1 MEIKCSNS
9 SHKEN
14 NAISFCQECKI
25 YMCNKCEKLHS
36 EFIEKHHQYKLE
48 KDKSI
53 DEIFTGL
60 CKENNHQYELKYFCK
75 NHNILCCAKCI
86 TKIKGKD
93 HGQHTYCDIC
103 LIDEIFND
111 KKNKLEKNIK
121 SLEDLFLNLK
131 DSINDLKI
139 FFEQMEKEKEEI
151 KIRIQTAF
159 TKLRNNLN
167 EKEDELLL
175 LIDNKFKEEFF
186 DENMIKQAEIL
197 PKKIEKS
204 LEKIKLINKNEKDK
218 IEIELNQF
226 INDCYNIENN
236 INIIKKLKKYGK
248 I

>member
-1 MEIKCSNS
+1 M
-9 SHKEN
+9 
-14 NAISFCQECKI
+14 
-25 YMCNKCEKLHS
+25 
-36 EFIEKHHQYKLE
+36 
-48 KDKSI
+48 
-53 DEIFTGL
+53 
-60 CKENNHQYELKYFCK
+60 
-75 NHNILCCAKCI
+75 
-86 TKIKGKD
+86 
-93 HGQHTYCDIC
+93 
-103 LIDEIFND
+103 
-111 KKNKLEKNIK
+111 
-121 SLEDLFLNLK
+121 EDLFLNLK
-131 DSINDLKI
+131 DSIKDLKI
-139 FFEQMEKEKEEI
+139 FFEQIEKEKEEI

>member
-1 MEIKCSNS
+1 MENKKIKCSN
-9 SHKEN
+9 KDDAEID
-14 NAISFCQECKI
+14 AIIFCGACRI

-111 KKNKLEKNIK
+111 KKNKLEKI
-121 SLEDLFLNLK
+121 LNLW
-131 DSINDLKI
+131 KI
-139 FFEQMEKEKEEI
+139 YFL
-151 KIRIQTAF
+151 T
-159 TKLRNNLN
+159 
-167 EKEDELLL
+167 
-175 LIDNKFKEEFF
+175 
-186 DENMIKQAEIL
+186 
-197 PKKIEKS
+197 
-204 LEKIKLINKNEKDK
+204 
-218 IEIELNQF
+218 
-226 INDCYNIENN
+226 
-236 INIIKKLKKYGK
+236 
-248 I
+248 

>member
-1 MEIKCSNS
+1 M
-9 SHKEN
+9 
-14 NAISFCQECKI
+14 
-25 YMCNKCEKLHS
+25 
-36 EFIEKHHQYKLE
+36 
-48 KDKSI
+48 
-53 DEIFTGL
+53 
-60 CKENNHQYELKYFCK
+60 
-75 NHNILCCAKCI
+75 
-86 TKIKGKD
+86 
-93 HGQHTYCDIC
+93 
-103 LIDEIFND
+103 
-111 KKNKLEKNIK
+111 
-121 SLEDLFLNLK
+121 EDLFLNLK

-139 FFEQMEKEKEEI
+139 FFEQIEKEKEEI